1 MSAITNIEIAQ
12 RNFANMLMTLHN
24 TNKTDTI
31 QDFGLLMLIT
41 GSIMGDVDL
50 VSTAMDNYPESAH
63 PLRPATPAIL
73 RILSQLKL
81 IDLEPSSQLQHNL
94 PESPTSI
101 KEINIQPN

>member
-1 MSAITNIEIAQ
+1 MDEIEPPFLQMNCDINDV
-12 RNFANMLMTLHN
+12 R
-24 TNKTDTI
+24 
-31 QDFGLLMLIT
+31 LLYKAVEFYL
-41 GSIMGDVDL
+41 
-50 VSTAMDNYPESAH
+50 DNYPESAH